1 MTRPSRRGRQEDN
14 RLRPAPANWPGRP
27 RVRPSM
33 PFGQQQ
39 VSDHP
44 AGEQLDVAALYQ
56 RGEAARAH
64 GDRTTALRC
73 FERISALYAYL
84 DDDPDVL
91 SGQLAWALHRSG
103 ELMDTDGSRGPAAER
118 YFAAAEVFERLAAA
132 LSTKG
137 NKELADTAQ
146 AAAHNAQ
153 RRGTAAQAASNK
165 AQERA
170 RALGQQRGMG
180 TLRP

>member
-1 MTRPSRRGRQEDN
+1 MTRPSRGGRQEGN

-27 RVRPSM
+27 RVRPST

-39 VSDHP
+39 VSDHH
-44 AGEQLDVAALYQ
+44 AGERLDVAALYQ

-73 FERISALYAYL
+73 FERISALYGRL
-84 DDDPDVL
+84 NDDPSL
-91 SGQLAWALHRSG
+91 LTAQLAWALHRSG

-137 NKELADTAQ
+137 NNKLADTAQ
-146 AAAHNAQ
+146 AAAHDAR
-153 RRGTAAQAASNK
+153 RRGTGAQAASNR

-170 RALGQQRGMG
+170 RTLAQQRGMG